1 MSNIEVVGLGA
12 LNIDHMY
19 RVERILDDGEAVVD
33 EAKSFPGGS
42 AANTIYGLAKLGVN
56 TGYTGVVGGDAEG
69 KILLQDFQEVGV
81 DTGQIRVK
89 HGVRTGS
96 VLCLSDRLGRRSLY
110 VVPGANS
117 LLAMDDLDLTYIN
130 QAKWLHLSSF
140 ADERQFKVLFE
151 LVDRLASSVKLSFAP
166 GVLHAIKEM
175 TILSPIL
182 NRTHLLFVNQREI
195 RHLTGEDVIAGAE
208 SCLKQGCR
216 MVVVTLGK
224 GMTLEL
230 GRRTVTAVAYVRDAE
245 NKYAIEPSRQDII
258 SEVDATGAGDAFA
271 AGFLYGL
278 LKGKGLNECGRLGD
292 IVARFSLTKLG
303 AREGFP
309 TLIEL
314 AQRYHELYNQR
325 L

>member
-1 MSNIEVVGLGA
+1 M
-12 LNIDHMY
+12 
-19 RVERILDDGEAVVD
+19 
-33 EAKSFPGGS
+33 
-42 AANTIYGLAKLGVN
+42 T

-69 KILLQDFQEVGV
+69 KILLQDFQKVGV
-81 DTGQIRVK
+81 DTSQIRVK
-89 HGVRTGS
+89 HGVKTGS

-110 VVPGANS
+110 VVPGVNS
-117 LLAMDDLDLTYIN
+117 RLTIDDLDLTYIN

-140 ADERQFKVLFE
+140 ADDRQFQVLLE
-151 LVDRLASSVKLSFAP
+151 LIDRLDSPVKLSFAP
-166 GVLHAIKEM
+166 GVLHAIKELA
-175 TILSPIL
+175 ILSPIL

-195 RHLTGEDVIAGAE
+195 RHLTGEGVIAGAE

-230 GRRTVTAVAYVRDAE
+230 GRRTVTAVGYIRDAE
-245 NKYAIEPSRQDII
+245 NEYVIEPGSQGII
-258 SEVDATGAGDAFA
+258 AEVDATGAGDAFA

-278 LKGKGLNECGRLGD
+278 LKGKGLNQCGCLGD

-314 AQRYHELYNQR
+314 AQRYHELYNQQ

>member
-19 RVERILDDGEAVVD
+19 RVERILDDGEAVVN

-56 TGYTGVVGGDAEG
+56 TSYTGVVGGDAEG
-69 KILLQDFQEVGV
+69 KTLLQDFRKVGV
-81 DTGQIRVK
+81 DTSQIRVK

-117 LLAMDDLDLTYIN
+117 LLTIDDLDLTYIN

-140 ADERQFKVLFE
+140 ADDRQFKVLLE
-151 LVDRLASSVKLSFAP
+151 LIDRLDSSVKLSFAP
-166 GVLHAIKEM
+166 GVLHAIKELA
-175 TILSPIL
+175 ILSPIL

-230 GRRTVTAVAYVRDAE
+230 GRRTVTAVCYIRDTE
-245 NKYAIEPSRQDII
+245 NEYAIEPSRQGII

-278 LKGKGLNECGRLGD
+278 LKGKGLNECGYLGD

-303 AREGFP
+303 AREGLP
-309 TLIEL
+309 TFTEL
-314 AQRYHELYNQR
+314 AQRYHGLYH
-325 L
+325 